1 MVIYSRE
8 KVARLREQYP
18 AGTRI
23 WLDSMDGEAGMPQG
37 LEGTVQYVDKA
48 VLPTLSTHLF
58 SLKAKVITFPLEKR

>member
-23 WLDSMDGEAGMPQG
+23 CLDSMDGEADMPQG
-37 LEGTVQYVDKA
+37 RKELCSMWMMRVSSASVGTTAEV
-48 VLPTLSTHLF
+48 SH
-58 SLKAKVITFPLEKR
+58 

>member
-23 WLDSMDGEAGMPQG
+23 CLNSMDGEAGMRRDWKELCSMWMMQAS
-37 LEGTVQYVDKA
+37 LVLSGTTAEV
-48 VLPTLSTHLF
+48 SH
-58 SLKAKVITFPLEKR
+58 

>member
-23 WLDSMDGEAGMPQG
+23 CLDSMDGEAGMPQG
-37 LEGTVQYVDKA
+37 LEGTVQYVMMQA
-48 VLPTLSTHLF
+48 SSVLSGTTAEVSH
-58 SLKAKVITFPLEKR
+58 